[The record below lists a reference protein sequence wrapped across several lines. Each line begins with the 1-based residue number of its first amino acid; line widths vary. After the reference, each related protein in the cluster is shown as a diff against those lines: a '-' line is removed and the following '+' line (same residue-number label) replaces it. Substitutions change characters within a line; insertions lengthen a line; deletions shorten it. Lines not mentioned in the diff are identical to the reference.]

1 MAEDYEFIYKKLGEL
16 ILNSQEVVGKRLELL
31 DIYSIEGELGNF
43 LKKYLTNGLT
53 DISIPN
59 LEENLENYEIASFN
73 YYDSLIEKRSLLK
86 VFGELSPYK
95 DLPNSRENFR
105 ILEGD
110 LEEEILDIRGSLKIA
125 TTNSFLIE
133 FLRKINNS

>member
-1 MAEDYEFIYKKLGEL
+1 M
-16 ILNSQEVVGKRLELL
+16 ILNSQELVGKRLELL
-31 DIYSIEGELGNF
+31 DIYSIEGELGDF
-43 LKKYLTNGLT
+43 LEKYLTNDLT

-86 VFGELSPYK
+86 IFGELSPYK
-95 DLPNSRENFR
+95 GLPNSRENFR

-110 LEEEILDIRGSLKIA
+110 LEEEILDVRDSLKIA

-133 FLRKINNS
+133 FLRKINDS